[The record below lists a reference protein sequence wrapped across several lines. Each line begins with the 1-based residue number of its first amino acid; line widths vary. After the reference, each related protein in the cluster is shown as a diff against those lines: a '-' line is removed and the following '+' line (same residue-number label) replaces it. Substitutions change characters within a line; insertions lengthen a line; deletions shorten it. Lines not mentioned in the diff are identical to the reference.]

1 MKSFRGKS
9 VRVDSEYL
17 HVELED
23 ARIVSTPL
31 GWYKELKEASTEV
44 QQNYQFI
51 GWNSIIEWPDID
63 FHLGIEE
70 MFVVVIVKEQESAA

>member
-1 MKSFRGKS
+1 MRSFRGKS
-9 VRVDSEYL
+9 VKVDSEYL

-31 GWYKELKEASTEV
+31 RWYKELQEASMEV

-51 GWNSIIEWPDID
+51 GRKSIIEWPDID
-63 FHLGIEE
+63 LHLGIEE
-70 MFVVVIVKEQESAA
+70 MFVVIVKEQESAA